1 LNCKEKK
8 LLFWFDFWAFN
19 LFFVDLLNLEVK
31 NIWINNHFLKYML
44 ENLNNEKIISGI
56 KENGYSVIENFYDK
70 KDLDFL
76 KNSFIQSL
84 NYIHKSNETDLRK
97 KYYEIKKFNPKLKSH
112 FYDLMTRDINML
124 KMIHCEPIINLVKE
138 FFNTK
143 VLFSGR
149 PAIHVHDKEND
160 KLLDAHQETNQIAR
174 DIILFWCPLSDTN
187 EQNGG
192 LTIYPGSHKNGYLEH
207 SLEHPLLKDKAWTK
221 NYTHIKED
229 KLKDYKKENLEVKA
243 GSVVLAHSA
252 LVHSGY
258 PLKDKDHVRFV
269 ITERFN
275 PLDKIPFLKKED
287 ASLKIPYVGVDY
299 NKITE

>member
-1 LNCKEKK
+1 MLKK
-8 LLFWFDFWAFN
+8 LD
-19 LFFVDLLNLEVK
+19 
-31 NIWINNHFLKYML
+31 
-44 ENLNNEKIISGI
+44 NEKIISEI
-56 KENGYSVIENFYDK
+56 KENGYSILENFFDTQ
-70 KDLDFL
+70 DLDFI
-76 KNSFIQSL
+76 KKSFLQSL
-84 NYIHKSNETDLRK
+84 NYIHQSKETDLKK

-112 FYDLMTRDINML
+112 FYDLMPRNINML
-124 KMIHCEPIINLVKE
+124 KLIHSDPIVSLIKE
-138 FFNTK
+138 FFNTE

-174 DIILFWCPLSDTN
+174 DIILFWCSLWDTN

-207 SLEHPLLKDKAWTK
+207 SLEHPTLKEKAWTK
-221 NYTHIKED
+221 NYTHISEE
-229 KLKDYKKENLEVKA
+229 KLKQYKKINLNVKA
-243 GSVVLAHSA
+243 GSVVLVHSA

-258 PLKDKDHVRFV
+258 PLKDKEQVRIV

-275 PLDKIPFLKKED
+275 PLDKIPFLKNED
-287 ASLKIPYVGVDY
+287 ASLKIPYVGIDY